1 MGKVVYLMNVSLD
14 GFVNT
19 ADGSLDWTLVDEE
32 LHSWFNEHEREA
44 GAFVYGR
51 RLYEVMAAYW
61 PTAENDPAATPAMVE
76 FARIWNPKPKVVFS
90 TTLESVDWNSRLV
103 HGEVGAELKRVKAE
117 FGGELHIGGPS
128 LAAQFIERDLV
139 DEYGLVIHP
148 EVLGAGTP
156 FFPKDSTRI
165 RLRQVDMRRFVSGV
179 VYIRYGRA

>member
-76 FARIWNPKPKVVFS
+76 FARIWNPKAKVVFS

-139 DEYGLVIHP
+139 DSPVRRAASSP
-148 EVLGAGTP
+148 ASLGWAWHT
-156 FFPKDSTRI
+156 
-165 RLRQVDMRRFVSGV
+165 
-179 VYIRYGRA
+179 